1 MLDFNLRSMNRR
13 IAKCYRKGNVR
24 ERICRI
30 RRIIRQAKYIF
41 PDTSQFSLEK
51 YNFRGNSMKLHS
63 SAGIYMQA
71 AAFDRVQSC
80 TTRASKIVAVEEKK
94 SSTAAAQR
102 V

>member
-51 YNFRGNSMKLHS
+51 YNFRANSMKLHS

-71 AAFDRVQSC
+71 AALIE
-80 TTRASKIVAVEEKK
+80 SKAAPQEPQR
-94 SSTAAAQR
+94 SSPLRKRNHQQQQR